1 MLGCC
6 RRLSGWAEPLPAAAS
21 PARPGCKLLPPGA
34 LLQTHKIDGW
44 HTAHPLAGGGCAAG
58 AAGQQQG
65 LLQLSERRPGS
76 GQQAAGAE
84 LRALLA

>member
-44 HTAHPLAGGGCAAG
+44 HTATHLQAEAVRLA
-58 AAGQQQG
+58 
-65 LLQLSERRPGS
+65 R
-76 GQQAAGAE
+76 QASNKGFFS
-84 LRALLA
+84 